1 MEVILMKPV
10 NVGGQAV
17 IEGVMMKNK
26 STYAVA
32 VRKPDKEIIIDK
44 KEYKSFSQKLKLFK
58 LPIFRGM
65 LAFVESLVIGTKIL
79 TYSAEFF
86 EVEEENSKP
95 SKFDKFLE
103 KAFGDKLDS
112 VLIGFSVV
120 LAMVLAIGLF
130 VVLPLGISQLLKN
143 LLPYPSLINLVDGV
157 VRVIIFLMYL
167 KIISLMKD
175 IQRVFQYHGAEHKS
189 INCLEHEEELTVE
202 NIKKHSRLH
211 KRCGTNFLLIVVL
224 MSILVLM
231 IIDVR
236 TFWLRLAVR
245 LLCLPLIAG
254 LSYEV
259 IKWLGRSDSWIARLV
274 SKPGLWLQNLTTRE
288 PDDSQIEVAIA
299 ALKGVLNTDE
309 EDHKVCAE

>member
-1 MEVILMKPV
+1 LKPV
-10 NVGGQAV
+10 DIGGQAV

-26 STYAVA
+26 NTYAVA

-44 KEYKSFSQKLKLFK
+44 REYTSFSEKVKLFK

-65 LAFVESLVIGTKIL
+65 LAFVESLIIGMKIL

-86 EVEEENSKP
+86 EVEDEKEKEP
-95 SKFDKFLE
+95 GKFDRFLT
-103 KAFGDKLDS
+103 KVFGDKLDK
-112 VLIGFSVV
+112 VVVGFSVV
-120 LAMVLAIGLF
+120 LSIILAIGLF
-130 VVLPLGISQLLKN
+130 VLLPLGLSQLVKDK
-143 LLPYPSLINLVDGV
+143 LPNESLINLVDGV
-157 VRVIIFLMYL
+157 IRVVIFLVYL

-202 NIKKHSRLH
+202 NIKKHSRYH

-236 TFWLRLAVR
+236 TFWLRFAVR

-254 LSYEV
+254 LSYEI
-259 IKWLGRSDSWIARLV
+259 IKWLGRSESKLAAVIA
-274 SKPGLWLQNLTTRE
+274 KPGLWLQRLTTRE
-288 PDDSQIEVAIA
+288 PDGSQIEVAIA
-299 ALKGVLNTDE
+299 SLKGVLVNDE
-309 EDHKVCAE
+309 EDHKERIG

>member
-1 MEVILMKPV
+1 MKPV
-10 NVGGQAV
+10 DIGGQAV

-26 STYAVA
+26 TTYAVA
-32 VRKPDKEIIIDK
+32 IRKPNKEIVIDK
-44 KEYKSFSQKLKLFK
+44 KEYKSFSEKVKFFK

-65 LAFVESLVIGTKIL
+65 LGFVESLVIGMKIL

-86 EVEEENSKP
+86 DLEEDDKDKQP
-95 SKFDKFLE
+95 SKMDKFLM
-103 KAFGDKLDS
+103 KIFGDKLDS
-112 VLIGFSVV
+112 VVIGFSVV
-120 LAMVLAIGLF
+120 LSILLAMGLF
-130 VVLPLGISQLLKN
+130 VLLPLGISQLLKDK
-143 LLPYPSLINLVDGV
+143 LAYPKLINLVDGV
-157 VRVIIFLMYL
+157 VRVIIFLLYL

-211 KRCGTNFLLIVVL
+211 KRCGTNFLLIVVM
-224 MSILVLM
+224 MSVFVLM

-236 TFWLRLAVR
+236 TFWLRFIVR
-245 LLCLPLIAG
+245 ILCLPLIAG
-254 LSYEV
+254 LSYEI
-259 IKWLGRSDSWIARLV
+259 IKWLGRSESKLAKII

-299 ALKGVLNTDE
+299 SLKEVLAIDE
-309 EDHKVCAE
+309 EDHKECIG

>member
-1 MEVILMKPV
+1 MKPV
-10 NVGGQAV
+10 DIGGQAV

-26 STYAVA
+26 NTYAVA

-44 KEYKSFSQKLKLFK
+44 REYTSFSEKVKLFK

-65 LAFVESLVIGTKIL
+65 LAFVESLVIGMKIL

-86 EVEEENSKP
+86 EVEDENEKEP
-95 SKFDKFLE
+95 GKFDRFLT
-103 KAFGDKLDS
+103 KTFGDKLDK
-112 VLIGFSVV
+112 VVVGFSVV
-120 LAMVLAIGLF
+120 LSIILAMGLF
-130 VVLPLGISQLLKN
+130 VLLPLGLSQLVKDK
-143 LLPYPSLINLVDGV
+143 LPNESLINLVDGV
-157 VRVIIFLMYL
+157 IRVIIFLAYL

-202 NIKKHSRLH
+202 NIKKQSRYH

-236 TFWLRLAVR
+236 TFWLRFAVR
-245 LLCLPLIAG
+245 ILCLPLIAG
-254 LSYEV
+254 LSYEI
-259 IKWLGRSDSWIARLV
+259 IKWLGRSESKIAAII
-274 SKPGLWLQNLTTRE
+274 SKPGLWLQRLTTRE
-288 PDDSQIEVAIA
+288 PDGSQIEVAIA
-299 ALKGVLNTDE
+299 SLKGVLVTDE
-309 EDHKVCAE
+309 EDHKECTG

>member
-1 MEVILMKPV
+1 MKPV
-10 NVGGQAV
+10 DIGGQAV

-26 STYAVA
+26 NTYAVA

-44 KEYKSFSQKLKLFK
+44 REYTSFSEKVKLFK

-65 LAFVESLVIGTKIL
+65 LAFVESLIIGMKIL

-86 EVEEENSKP
+86 EVEDEKEKEP
-95 SKFDKFLE
+95 GKFDRFLT
-103 KAFGDKLDS
+103 KVFGDKLDK
-112 VLIGFSVV
+112 VVVGFSVV
-120 LAMVLAIGLF
+120 LSIILAIGLF
-130 VVLPLGISQLLKN
+130 VLLPLGLSQLVKDK
-143 LLPYPSLINLVDGV
+143 LPNESLINLVDGV
-157 VRVIIFLMYL
+157 IRVVIFLVYL

-202 NIKKHSRLH
+202 NIKKHSRYH

-236 TFWLRLAVR
+236 TFWLRFAVR

-254 LSYEV
+254 LSYEI
-259 IKWLGRSDSWIARLV
+259 IKWLGRSESKLAAVIA
-274 SKPGLWLQNLTTRE
+274 KPGLWLQRLTTRE
-288 PDDSQIEVAIA
+288 PDGSQIEVAIA
-299 ALKGVLNTDE
+299 SLKGVLVNDE
-309 EDHKVCAE
+309 EDHKERIG

>member
-1 MEVILMKPV
+1 LKPV
-10 NVGGQAV
+10 DIGGQAV

-26 STYAVA
+26 NTYAVA

-44 KEYKSFSQKLKLFK
+44 REYTSFSEKLKFFK

-65 LAFVESLVIGTKIL
+65 LAFVESLVIGMKIL

-86 EVEEENSKP
+86 EVEEEKEKEP
-95 SKFDKFLE
+95 GKFDRFLT
-103 KAFGDKLDS
+103 KVFGDKLDK
-112 VLIGFSVV
+112 VVVGFSVV
-120 LAMVLAIGLF
+120 LSIILAIGLF
-130 VVLPLGISQLLKN
+130 VLLPLGLSQLVKDK
-143 LLPYPSLINLVDGV
+143 LPYEGLINLVDGIIRV
-157 VRVIIFLMYL
+157 VIFLVYL

-202 NIKKHSRLH
+202 NIKKHSRYH

-236 TFWLRLAVR
+236 TFWLRFAVR

-254 LSYEV
+254 LSYEI
-259 IKWLGRSDSWIARLV
+259 IKWLGRSESKLAAVIA
-274 SKPGLWLQNLTTRE
+274 KPGLWLQKLTTRE
-288 PDDSQIEVAIA
+288 PDGSQIEVAIA
-299 ALKGVLNTDE
+299 SLKGVLVNDE
-309 EDHKVCAE
+309 EDHKERIG

>member
-1 MEVILMKPV
+1 MKPV

-44 KEYKSFSQKLKLFK
+44 KEYKSFSEKLKLFK

-86 EVEEENSKP
+86 EVEEENSQP

-103 KAFGDKLDS
+103 KVFGDKLDS

-157 VRVIIFLMYL
+157 VRVIIFLVYL

>member
-1 MEVILMKPV
+1 MKPV
-10 NVGGQAV
+10 DIGGQAV

-26 STYAVA
+26 NTYAVA

-44 KEYKSFSQKLKLFK
+44 REYTSFSEKLKFFK

-65 LAFVESLVIGTKIL
+65 LAFVESLVIGMKIL

-86 EVEEENSKP
+86 EVEEEKEKEP
-95 SKFDKFLE
+95 GKFDRFLT
-103 KAFGDKLDS
+103 KVFGDKLDK
-112 VLIGFSVV
+112 VVVGFSVV
-120 LAMVLAIGLF
+120 LSIILAIGLF
-130 VVLPLGISQLLKN
+130 VLLPLGLSQLVKDK
-143 LLPYPSLINLVDGV
+143 LPYEGLINLVDGIIRV
-157 VRVIIFLMYL
+157 VIFLVYL

-202 NIKKHSRLH
+202 NIKKHSRYH

-236 TFWLRLAVR
+236 TFWLRFAVR

-254 LSYEV
+254 LSYEI
-259 IKWLGRSDSWIARLV
+259 IKWLGRSESKLAAVIA
-274 SKPGLWLQNLTTRE
+274 KPGLWLQKLTTRE
-288 PDDSQIEVAIA
+288 PDGSQIEVAIA
-299 ALKGVLNTDE
+299 SLKGVLVNDE
-309 EDHKVCAE
+309 EDHKERIG